1 MSITKDQQQ
10 ALDNV
15 LVPREQRL
23 RIRKYPPFEEEVLPF
38 IRKLGH
44 TRDIKLLIDVK
55 IDTLHQPWRT
65 FGTIFN
71 KCLSEKESDAYKTY
85 YAFASGKKIPKPKY
99 VWPSTKE
106 KTVQA
111 PKTSPDEQI
120 FWKSSDDKDDDEVS
134 ESKYDEDNADDE
146 DDDDQDDDSE
156 QTKLNNDGDD
166 FVHPKFSTHDKEER
180 QDEEDKEEACFN
192 QRVHTPSYYE
202 STDDE
207 AYDEVTQSVN
217 VKEENLDEEKINE
230 EGDVNEMYND
240 VNINLERRDTEMKDA
255 P

>member
-15 LVPREQRL
+15 LVLREQRL
-23 RIRKYPPFEEEVLPF
+23 RIGKCNYRLSTTFKPKEPTFQIAINALSLSLTPFYQAF
-38 IRKLGH
+38 
-44 TRDIKLLIDVK
+44 LISA
-55 IDTLHQPWRT
+55 
-65 FGTIFN
+65 N
-71 KCLSEKESDAYKTY
+71 ESDAYKTY

-99 VWPSTKE
+99 VRPSTKE

-111 PKTSPDEQI
+111 PKLLQI
-120 FWKSSDDKDDDEVS
+120 YWKSTDDKDDDEVS
-134 ESKYDEDNADDE
+134 ESKDDEDNADDE

-166 FVHPKFSTHDKEER
+166 FVNPKFSTHDKEER
-180 QDEEDKEEACFN
+180 QDEEDKKEECFN

-202 STDDE
+202 FTDDE

-217 VKEENLDEEKINE
+217 VKEENLDKEKINE
-230 EGDVNEMYND
+230 QGDVNEMYND

-255 P
+255 L